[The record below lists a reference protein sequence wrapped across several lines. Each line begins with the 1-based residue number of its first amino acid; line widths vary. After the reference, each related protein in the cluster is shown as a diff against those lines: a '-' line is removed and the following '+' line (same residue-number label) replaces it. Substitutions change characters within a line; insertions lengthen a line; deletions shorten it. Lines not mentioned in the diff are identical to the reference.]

1 MIGARSLSEGPARSV
16 LLLGGL
22 AAAMTVRV
30 AAGLGTTGAGAL
42 FAVLLLGTAA
52 AAGWRPALPRP
63 GDVAAGVA
71 GAAVLCAAPVLLRLG
86 GRTLVLGPAPIG
98 LLPTWAAATVLIA
111 VAEEALLR
119 GVLMDAVTSWAGEL
133 AAVAVAAA
141 AFAFLHVPLYGWQ
154 AVPLDLA
161 VGVWLGGL
169 RLATGGIAAPAT
181 AHAVADLVAWWL
193 R

>member
-52 AAGWRPALPRP
+52 AAGWRPAPPRARA
-63 GDVAAGVA
+63 VAAGVA
-71 GAAVLCAAPVLLRLG
+71 GAAVLCAAPVLLRRG
-86 GRTLVLGPAPIG
+86 GHTLVLGPAPIG
-98 LLPTWAAATVLIA
+98 LLPAWAAVTVLIA

-119 GVLMDAVTSWAGEL
+119 GVLMDTVTSWAGEL
-133 AAVAVAAA
+133 TAVAIAAVA
-141 AFAFLHVPLYGWQ
+141 FALLHVPLYGWR